1 MSTAVIIS
9 RKKNLMENND
19 LNRAYLIDISFGMNL
34 KMLSWILVYLL
45 VLCFTQFLTPYLV
58 EFARH
63 NALKNV
69 FTEISPGLPKPTQ
82 IDIKYFHNFFCRQ
95 ISSMQTHWRPRS
107 KISGGT
113 RS

>member
-19 LNRAYLIDISFGMNL
+19 LNRAYLIDISFGVNL

-45 VLCFTQFLTPYLV
+45 ALCFTQFLTPYLV

-69 FTEISPGLPKPTQ
+69 FTEISAGLPKP
-82 IDIKYFHNFFCRQ
+82 R
-95 ISSMQTHWRPRS
+95 
-107 KISGGT
+107 
-113 RS
+113 